1 MGLRQTG
8 RGLRDRALTGL
19 RATGGGRGIALAAPL
34 GGALLLT
41 ASLIAW
47 WYVVTGPTYAGARS
61 PADLSVYLDAADAP
75 DRGLY
80 AGKYGIHG
88 LPYLYPPFA
97 LLPFRAFAGADLT
110 VAVRVLAGVSV
121 VAMVLVAWAAVRVA
135 RGARAAAGSGGR
147 AGSRWSAGAV
157 TAGCACAVA
166 GAALWT
172 EPVLQNLDFGQVN
185 LVLMAL
191 VVTDLATSDR
201 RPWKGLGVGVAAGL
215 KLTPGLFI
223 VYLLLTR
230 RFRAAGLATA
240 AFAGTVLAGWIAL
253 PEASADFWGGAL
265 AGSPG
270 GREYLANQSLNGVFV
285 RLGFG
290 GDGVGGPVWG
300 AVCGLLVVAGLA
312 AAAVASRRGREL
324 VAICVVGAL
333 TLLCSPLSWTHHWV
347 WIVPALVL
355 AADAAARRATA
366 RAWLWVAGLFA
377 LFAAWPIRI
386 DGFGTWDPTRPL
398 LPYGL
403 LWYTPH
409 WHREQDWDPFHFLSG
424 NFYVWVGLGFV
435 VWAVW
440 VFGGWG
446 DAGRRGAAGGRGAR
460 SAQGA
465 RVVGGAPE
473 GAGGAPEV
481 EVPEGAGASVPGP
494 GSEGEVGVGAEVGA
508 GGQGLSD
515 GST

>member
-1 MGLRQTG
+1 MGLRQAGWGTG
-8 RGLRDRALTGL
+8 RARTGPRGGEGRRGL
-19 RATGGGRGIALAAPL
+19 ALAVPL
-34 GGALLLT
+34 GGVVLLA

-47 WYVVTGPTYAGARS
+47 WYVVTDPAYTGARS

-75 DRGLY
+75 DQGLY
-80 AGKYGIHG
+80 EGKYGIHG

-110 VAVRVLAGVSV
+110 VAVRVMAGVSV
-121 VAMVLVAWAAVRVA
+121 VAMVLVAWAAVRVGA
-135 RGARAAAGSGGR
+135 GARAEPRAAGETVAR
-147 AGSRWSAGAV
+147 AGIRWSAGPVA
-157 TAGCACAVA
+157 AGCACAVT
-166 GAALWT
+166 GVALWT

-185 LVLMAL
+185 LVLLAL
-191 VVTDLATSDR
+191 VVTDLATADR
-201 RPWKGLGVGVAAGL
+201 RPWKGLGVGIAAGL
-215 KLTPGLFI
+215 KLTPGLFV

-230 RFRAAGLATA
+230 RFRAAGVATA
-240 AFAGTVLAGWIAL
+240 AFAGTVLGGWLAL
-253 PEASADFWGGAL
+253 PKASADFWGGAL

-270 GREYLANQSLNGVFV
+270 GRDYLANQSLNGVFV

-300 AVCGLLVVAGLA
+300 AACGLLVVAGLA

-386 DGFGTWDPTRPL
+386 DGFGTWDPARPL

-440 VFGGWG
+440 AFGGWG
-446 DAGRRGAAGGRGAR
+446 RAVRPGGGARAARTVRGAPGARDAGA
-460 SAQGA
+460 
-465 RVVGGAPE
+465 
-473 GAGGAPEV
+473 
-481 EVPEGAGASVPGP
+481 GAGASVPGP
-494 GSEGEVGVGAEVGA
+494 GGGGEVGVAAEVREGVA
-508 GGQGLSD
+508 AEQGGGRGTS
-515 GST
+515 

>member
-8 RGLRDRALTGL
+8 RGLRHRALTGL
-19 RATGGGRGIALAAPL
+19 RAAAGGRGLALAAPL

-41 ASLIAW
+41 ASLVAW
-47 WYVVTGPTYAGARS
+47 WYVVTDPVYAGARS

-80 AGKYGIHG
+80 AGEYGIHG

-110 VAVRVLAGVSV
+110 VAVRVMAGVSV
-121 VAMVLVAWAAVRVA
+121 VSMVLVAWAAVRVA
-135 RGARAAAGSGGR
+135 GGSAAR
-147 AGSRWSAGAV
+147 AGSRWSAGPVA
-157 TAGCACAVA
+157 AGCACAVA

-185 LVLMAL
+185 LVLLAL
-191 VVTDLATSDR
+191 VVTDLATADR

-240 AFAGTVLAGWIAL
+240 AFGGTVLGGWFAL

-270 GREYLANQSLNGVFV
+270 GRDYLANQSLNGVFV

-300 AVCGLLVVAGLA
+300 AACGLLVVAGLA

-347 WIVPALVL
+347 WIVPGFVL

-366 RAWLWVAGLFA
+366 RAWLWVAGLFT

-424 NFYVWVGLGFV
+424 NFYVWLGLGFV

-446 DAGRRGAAGGRGAR
+446 DSRRRGRGAR
-460 SAQGA
+460 AVRGA
-465 RVVGGAPE
+465 RGAREVGASS
-473 GAGGAPEV
+473 GAGA
-481 EVPEGAGASVPGP
+481 GAGASVPGP
-494 GSEGEVGVGAEVGA
+494 GGEGEVGVGAEVGA

-515 GST
+515 GSA

>member
-1 MGLRQTG
+1 MGLRHA
-8 RGLRDRALTGL
+8 RTGL
-19 RATGGGRGIALAAPL
+19 RTAEGRRAPIL
-34 GGALLLT
+34 GAPVVGALLLT

-47 WYVVTGPTYAGARS
+47 WYVVTDPVYAGARS

-75 DRGLY
+75 DEGLY
-80 AGKYGIHG
+80 EGKYGIHG

-110 VAVRVLAGVSV
+110 VAVRVLAGVSIL
-121 VAMVLVAWAAVRVA
+121 AMVLVAWAA
-135 RGARAAAGSGGR
+135 ARAVAGAGAAECVAGR
-147 AGSRWSAGAV
+147 RSGAV
-157 TAGCACAVA
+157 TAGFAFAVA
-166 GAALWT
+166 GVALWT

-185 LVLMAL
+185 LVLLAL
-191 VVTDLATSDR
+191 VLTDLATDDR

-215 KLTPGLFI
+215 KLTPALFI

-230 RFRAAGLATA
+230 RFRAAALATA
-240 AFAGTVLAGWIAL
+240 AFVGTVLGGWIAL
-253 PEASADFWGGAL
+253 PKASADFWGGAL

-290 GDGVGGPVWG
+290 GDGVGGPWWG
-300 AVCGLLVVAGLA
+300 AACGLLVVAGLA
-312 AAAVASRRGREL
+312 AATVASRRGREL

-347 WIVPALVL
+347 WVVPALVL
-355 AADAAARRATA
+355 AGDAAARRATA

-386 DGFGTWDPTRPL
+386 DGFGTWDPARPL

-409 WHREQDWDPFHFLSG
+409 WHREQDWDPFHFVSG
-424 NFYVWVGLGFV
+424 NFYVWLGLGYV

-446 DAGRRGAAGGRGAR
+446 PSGRVRGVR
-460 SAQGA
+460 
-465 RVVGGAPE
+465 
-473 GAGGAPEV
+473 EV
-481 EVPEGAGASVPGP
+481 REVREVPGVSAEVRDARDVGESPGA
-494 GSEGEVGVGAEVGA
+494 GVGAEVPGPGAEAGAPGGSSGA
-508 GGQGLSD
+508 GAEQGAA
-515 GST
+515 GIGRRPG

>member
-1 MGLRQTG
+1 MGLRHA
-8 RGLRDRALTGL
+8 RTGL
-19 RATGGGRGIALAAPL
+19 RTAEGRRALILGAPVV
-34 GGALLLT
+34 GALLFA

-47 WYVVTGPTYAGARS
+47 WYVVTDPTYAGARS

-80 AGKYGIHG
+80 EGKYGIHG

-97 LLPFRAFAGADLT
+97 LLPFRAFAGADLV
-110 VAVRVLAGVSV
+110 VAVRVLAGVSIL
-121 VAMVLVAWAAVRVA
+121 AMVLVAWAA
-135 RGARAAAGSGGR
+135 ARAVAGQRSESGPESGSGSAAGTAGR
-147 AGSRWSAGAV
+147 RPGAV
-157 TAGCACAVA
+157 TAGFAFAVA
-166 GAALWT
+166 GVALWT

-185 LVLMAL
+185 LVLLAL
-191 VVTDLATSDR
+191 VLTDLATNDR

-215 KLTPGLFI
+215 KLTPALFI

-230 RFRAAGLATA
+230 RFRAAALATA
-240 AFAGTVLAGWIAL
+240 AFVGTVLGGWIAL

-270 GREYLANQSLNGVFV
+270 GRDYLANQSLNGVFV

-290 GDGVGGPVWG
+290 GDGVGGPWWG
-300 AVCGLLVVAGLA
+300 AACGLLVVAGLA
-312 AAAVASRRGREL
+312 AATVASRRGREL

-333 TLLCSPLSWTHHWV
+333 TLVCSPLSWTHHWV

-355 AADAAARRATA
+355 AGDAAARRATA
-366 RAWLWVAGLFA
+366 RAWLWVTGLFA

-409 WHREQDWDPFHFLSG
+409 WHREQDWDPFHFVSG
-424 NFYVWVGLGFV
+424 NFYVWLGLGYV
-435 VWAVW
+435 VWAVR

-446 DAGRRGAAGGRGAR
+446 PARRAREVRGAR
-460 SAQGA
+460 E
-465 RVVGGAPE
+465 VGGPL
-473 GAGGAPEV
+473 
-481 EVPEGAGASVPGP
+481 GAGAEVPGP
-494 GSEGEVGVGAEVGA
+494 GVEAGAPGGSSGVEQEAA
-508 GGQGLSD
+508 GIGRRPG
-515 GST
+515 

>member
-1 MGLRQTG
+1 MSCPDEGRGGADHAGMGLRHA
-8 RGLRDRALTGL
+8 RTGL
-19 RATGGGRGIALAAPL
+19 RTAEGRRAPTLGAPL
-34 GGALLLT
+34 VGALLFT

-47 WYVVTGPTYAGARS
+47 WYVVTDPVYAGARS

-75 DRGLY
+75 DEGLY
-80 AGKYGIHG
+80 EGKYGIHG

-97 LLPFRAFAGADLT
+97 LLPFRAFAGADLM
-110 VAVRVLAGVSV
+110 VAVRVMAGVSIL
-121 VAMVLVAWAAVRVA
+121 AMVLVAWAA
-135 RGARAAAGSGGR
+135 ARAVAGRRS
-147 AGSRWSAGAV
+147 GAV
-157 TAGCACAVA
+157 TAGLACAVA

-191 VVTDLATSDR
+191 VVTDLATADR
-201 RPWKGLGVGVAAGL
+201 RPWKGLGVGIAAGL

-240 AFAGTVLAGWIAL
+240 AFAGTALSGWIAL

-347 WIVPALVL
+347 WIVPAFVL

-366 RAWLWVAGLFA
+366 RAWLWVAGLFT

-403 LWYTPH
+403 LWYSPH
-409 WHREQDWDPFHFLSG
+409 WHREQDWDPFHFVSG

-446 DAGRRGAAGGRGAR
+446 ASGRVRGVRGAR
-460 SAQGA
+460 D
-465 RVVGGAPE
+465 VGE
-473 GAGGAPEV
+473 SL
-481 EVPEGAGASVPGP
+481 GAGAEVPGP
-494 GSEGEVGVGAEVGA
+494 GAEVGA
-508 GGQGLSD
+508 PGGSSRVGAEQGAA
-515 GST
+515 GIGRRPG